1 MPSPHAML
9 YFYDK
14 YEATRIQ
21 RIQFLAAACFLV
33 VASICIASG
42 PFSNHTEDARRAL
55 PDCSLDWLQFHLP
68 ALSTHSLWPVNGRQM
83 CCFVGCAGLS
93 GCSAQRVLSAQHMR
107 LVSAW
112 CILRLCSQRVCSR
125 ISTCVLS
132 VCAQLVA
139 LRVFCSAWAAQLSV
153 CPAFLSLTLIVLCR
167 SSCHGRSASG
177 LEGHASRCD
186 LDAREDVQLPGDSPS
201 FLGCNDEPMC
211 ASSCPQVRQSHM
223 PTFLCH
229 SNSSCLA
236 QCSTQLMD
244 FSSLLWS
251 NWVGEARR
259 VCHTHHTHGLTHHLI
274 AHITSRPSM
283 LGLQLFSQEYAHMKE
298 ISFAVDQLFSPL
310 LL

>member
-14 YEATRIQ
+14 YEATRIR

-55 PDCSLDWLQFHLP
+55 PDCSLDWLPFHLP
-68 ALSTHSLWPVNGRQM
+68 ALSTHSLWPVNGRGK
-83 CCFVGCAGLS
+83 CV
-93 GCSAQRVLSAQHMR
+93 
-107 LVSAW
+107 
-112 CILRLCSQRVCSR
+112 
-125 ISTCVLS
+125 VLS
-132 VCAQLVA
+132 VALSAAGAQRSAHALSVSLVHPQIMFLACVLMHFSLCAQ
-139 LRVFCSAWAAQLSV
+139 RMCSAGGSACVQLCVGNSAQ
-153 CPAFLSLTLIVLCR
+153 AFLSLTLIVLCR

-201 FLGCNDEPMC
+201 SLGCNDEPMC

-229 SNSSCLA
+229 NCFPKN
-236 QCSTQLMD
+236 T
-244 FSSLLWS
+244 
-251 NWVGEARR
+251 
-259 VCHTHHTHGLTHHLI
+259 LI
-274 AHITSRPSM
+274 
-283 LGLQLFSQEYAHMKE
+283 
-298 ISFAVDQLFSPL
+298 
-310 LL
+310 